1 MDPHASQVVAKPAP
15 EPVEWPLAFTIPV
28 WFSVFSV
35 VLFAMMRLFGAR
47 GRGPDA

>member
-1 MDPHASQVVAKPAP
+1 MKATP

-35 VLFAMMRLFGAR
+35 VVYGMMLLFR
-47 GRGPDA
+47 GGSRSDPGPPR